1 MLMVVWLK
9 MMAKSQE
16 RLVIDASSQAL
27 PGAAD
32 ERSKSGFSGVSDSAF
47 PGRNE
52 AWLTLL
58 H

>member
-1 MLMVVWLK
+1 MVIWLK

-27 PGAAD
+27 AGAAD
-32 ERSKSGFSGVSDSAF
+32 ERSKRGFSGVSDSAF
-47 PGRNE
+47 SGQNE

>member
-1 MLMVVWLK
+1 

-27 PGAAD
+27 ASAAD
-32 ERSKSGFSGVSDSAF
+32 ERSNSGFSGVSDSAF
-47 PGRNE
+47 SRRNE